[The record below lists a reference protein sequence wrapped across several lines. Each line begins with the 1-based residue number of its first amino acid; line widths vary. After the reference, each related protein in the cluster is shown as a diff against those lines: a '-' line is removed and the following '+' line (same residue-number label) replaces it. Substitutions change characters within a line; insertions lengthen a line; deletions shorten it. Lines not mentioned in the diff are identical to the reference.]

1 MWGVFTMSMRLLC
14 LSVLLLLTACS
25 EEPVIVQKDT
35 KLVDPNQD
43 PEFVEEQ
50 NEDEEVDQYIEFTLP
65 EEEVMINLK
74 MVPILDAYLQATQSR
89 QQALDK
95 MNMFRISATDKYLY
109 LLEFSC
115 QDELCSY
122 LLLDQTMDNQAYLV
136 ADLAKYI
143 QAKVSPDN
151 TKILLRFNRKLKA
164 PAPYSN
170 IAVIDLEEWELMQL
184 VNETNDKDVL
194 NYKWPI
200 LSANW
205 VDDDTI
211 SVSHPDI
218 TEASPENI
226 EKWHESERQT
236 MSIDLTLNTN
246 N

>member
-1 MWGVFTMSMRLLC
+1 MYIRLLC
-14 LSVLLLLTACS
+14 LSVLLLLAACS

-50 NEDEEVDQYIEFTLP
+50 NEDEEVDQYIEFALP
-65 EEEVMINLK
+65 EEEVMINLE

-89 QQALDK
+89 QQALEK
-95 MNMFRISATDKYLY
+95 MNMFRISATDKNLY

-115 QDELCSY
+115 HDELCSY

-143 QAKVSPDN
+143 QAKVSPEN
-151 TKILLRFNRKLKA
+151 TKILLRFNRNLKT
-164 PAPYSN
+164 PSPYSN
-170 IAVIDLEEWELMQL
+170 IAVIDLEEWELLPL
-184 VNETNDKDVL
+184 VNETNDKDLL

-200 LSANW
+200 LAANW

-211 SVSHPDI
+211 SVFHPDI
-218 TEASPENI
+218 TEPSPENI
-226 EKWHESERQT
+226 KKWQESERPT
-236 MSIDLTLNTN
+236 VSTNLTLNAN